1 MPRPNSRTTSAVLAG
16 VFLLLTQTALAQT
29 PDPGVAAAAAAAA
42 IPPAAVPAPPP
53 AAPVAPKPFKEV
65 VKEAREIPGFFT
77 LYEKDEKVWLAIA
90 PDQFDQP
97 FSFVYNIPR
106 SIGER
111 GLYGSM
117 MGDSHQVVFRK
128 IGNQIQLVAK
138 NTSFFAQPGTPQAQ
152 FVAESFS
159 DSLLASAAAAS
170 KPHPES
176 KAVLVEINSL
186 LFADI
191 PGYLTRLET
200 TFRMP
205 FTLDA
210 RNTSISRVD
219 NSKDLTGVQVQAHF
233 SVPKLPPPPLTPPV
247 PPAPAPP
254 PPPRTTPDPRSLF
267 VSFYYSF
274 VKLPEVPMAPRI
286 ADERVGH
293 FVSTRADYT
302 EDTTPK
308 TKVHF
313 VNRWRLE
320 KKDPAA
326 AVSESKQP
334 ITYWIDRNVPAKYR
348 QAVSDGI
355 LEWNKAFEKIGIRNA
370 IAVRQQTDKDD
381 FDTMDARHAS
391 VRWFAGADVGFAIG
405 PSRVDHRTGEILD
418 ADIGMSD
425 VFARG
430 ARLMVAEDLGK
441 PLAIDAGSSG
451 MADPRRQSLFLS
463 CNHAAET
470 ASELHF
476 AADLLEARGLAMDS
490 SEAEKL
496 AQEYVKEVI
505 MHEVGHTLGLRHNF
519 RSSMIYTLKQLEDP
533 AFTKVHGMTSSVMD
547 YIPFNLATKGEA
559 QGEYMMSTL
568 GPYDYLAIE
577 YAYRPLGPSEEKS
590 ELAKIAARTSTDP
603 NLVYATDEDAGY
615 GNIAMGIDPE
625 VNRFDLGSD
634 PLAYYRKRMK
644 LTREL
649 WDRLEG
655 MKLAPGESYERL
667 TRSFA
672 SGFRQMTRAATLVAK
687 YVGGVK
693 HVRDRA
699 GSGRPL
705 YEPTP
710 AAKQREALT
719 LVTDGL
725 LRAES
730 FRLGPELVSRL
741 SIDHFERAVNPDVSI
756 ANGVLN
762 LQKAVLD
769 VLLADSVA
777 QRLLD
782 SQDKVAKPAAL
793 LQLSELYDTLQSAIW
808 SELRSG
814 AEITPL
820 RRNLQ
825 REHLKRLASMLVR
838 PAATSPADG
847 RSLQRENALQLS
859 RQIQAALTKQKSKEA
874 KAHLAESLATLTEAI
889 KAPLVRAGV

>member
-1 MPRPNSRTTSAVLAG
+1 MPRPKTRTAAAVLAG
-16 VFLLLTQTALAQT
+16 VLLLLTQPAPAQT
-29 PDPGVAAAAAAAA
+29 PDPVGTAPATPPAAAALSAPVAA
-42 IPPAAVPAPPP
+42 
-53 AAPVAPKPFKEV
+53 VAPKPFNDV

-90 PDQFDQP
+90 QDQFDKP
-97 FSFVYNIPR
+97 FSFIYNIPS

-111 GLYGSM
+111 GLYGGQ
-117 MGDSHQVVFRK
+117 MGDSHMVVFRK

-138 NTSFFAQPGTPQAQ
+138 NTEYFAQAGTPQAR

-170 KPHPES
+170 KQHPES
-176 KAVLVEINSL
+176 KAVLVEVNSL

-200 TFRMP
+200 AFRMP
-205 FTLDA
+205 FVLDA
-210 RNTSISRVD
+210 KNTSISRVD
-219 NSKDLTGVQVQAHF
+219 NTPDMTGVQVQAHF
-233 SVPKLPPPPLTPPV
+233 NVPKLAPPPRTPPT
-247 PPAPAPP
+247 PQAPAPP
-254 PPPRTTPDPRSLF
+254 PPPQTTPDPRSLF

-274 VKLPEVPMAPRI
+274 ARLPEVPMSPRL
-286 ADERVGH
+286 ADERVGN
-293 FVSTRADYT
+293 FVTTRADYT
-302 EDTTPK
+302 EDTTTK
-308 TKVHF
+308 TKVHY

-320 KKDPAA
+320 KQEPT
-326 AVSESKQP
+326 AVLSEPRQP
-334 ITYWIDRNVPAKYR
+334 ITYWIDRNVPEKYR
-348 QAVSDGI
+348 KAVAGGI
-355 LEWNKAFEKIGIRNA
+355 LEWNKAFERVGIRNA
-370 IAVRQQTDKDD
+370 IVVRQQTEKDD

-405 PSRVDHRTGEILD
+405 PSRVDHRSGEILD

-430 ARLMVAEDLGK
+430 ARRLVAEDLGK
-441 PLAIDAGSSG
+441 PLTFDASPAG
-451 MADPRRQSLFLS
+451 MANPRQQSLFLS
-463 CNHAAET
+463 CNYAAET
-470 ASELHF
+470 APEMHF
-476 AADLLEARGLAMDS
+476 AMDLLASRDVAMDS
-490 SEAEKL
+490 AEAEDL
-496 AQEYVKEVI
+496 AQAYVKETI

-519 RSSMIYTLKQLEDP
+519 RSSTVYTPEQIKDP
-533 AFTKVHGMTSSVMD
+533 AFTKVHGLTSSVMD

-577 YAYRPLGPSEEKS
+577 YAYRPLDPKEEKA
-590 ELAKIAARTSTDP
+590 ELARIAARTSTDP
-603 NLVYATDEDAGY
+603 RLAYGTDEDAGY
-615 GNIAMGIDPE
+615 GDIAFGIDPE

-634 PLAYYRKRMK
+634 PIAYYKKRMK

-649 WDRLEG
+649 WDRLET

-672 SGFRQMTRAATLVAK
+672 SGFRQLTRVAPMVAK

-699 GSGRPL
+699 GTDRPL

-710 AAKQREALT
+710 AAKQREALA

-725 LRAES
+725 FRADS
-730 FRLGPELVSRL
+730 FRLRPELVARL
-741 SIDHFERAVNPDVSI
+741 SIDHFERTPNPDVSI
-756 ANGVLN
+756 ANSVLN
-762 LQKAVLD
+762 LQKTVLD
-769 VLLADSVA
+769 VLLADNVA

-782 SQDKVAKPAAL
+782 SQDKVANPSSL
-793 LQLSELYDTLQSAIW
+793 LQLSELYDTLQGAIW
-808 SELRSG
+808 SELRTG
-814 AEITPL
+814 AEITPR

-825 REHLKRLASMLVR
+825 REHLKRLATALVK
-838 PAATSPADG
+838 PAATTPADG

-859 RQIQAALTKQKSKEA
+859 RLIQSALPKQKSKEA
-874 KAHLAESLATLTEAI
+874 KAHLAESLATLNEAI
-889 KAPLVRAGV
+889 RAPLQRSGV

>member
-1 MPRPNSRTTSAVLAG
+1 MSRPQARSAATLLAG
-16 VFLLLTQTALAQT
+16 VFLLLTQPVPAQT
-29 PDPGVAAAAAAAA
+29 AEPNGA
-42 IPPAAVPAPPP
+42 PPATPSATAAGSPAGG
-53 AAPVAPKPFKEV
+53 AAAPKPFRDV
-65 VKEAREIPGFFT
+65 IKEAREIPGFFT
-77 LYEKDEKVWLAIA
+77 IYRKDEKVWLAIA

-97 FSFVYNIPR
+97 FSFIYNIAR

-111 GLYGSM
+111 DLYGSQ
-117 MGDSHQVVFRK
+117 MGRGHLVVLRK
-128 IGNQIQLVAK
+128 IGNQIQLIAK
-138 NTSFFAQPGTPQAQ
+138 NTEFFAEAGTPQSR
-152 FVAESFS
+152 FVTESFS

-170 KPHPES
+170 MPHPDS
-176 KAVLVEINSL
+176 KAVLVEANAL

-200 TFRMP
+200 NFRMP

-210 RNTSISRVD
+210 RNSSISRID
-219 NSKDLTGVQVQAHF
+219 NTPDMTGVQVQAHY
-233 SVPKLPPPPLTPPV
+233 SVPKLPAPPLTPPA

-274 VKLPEVPMAPRI
+274 TRLPETPMPPRL

-293 FVSTRADYT
+293 FVTSRADYT
-302 EDTTPK
+302 DDITPK
-308 TKVHF
+308 TKVHY

-326 AVSESKQP
+326 AVSEPKQP
-334 ITYWIDRNVPAKYR
+334 ITYWIDRNVPEKYR
-348 QAVSDGI
+348 KAVAAGI
-355 LEWNKAFEKIGIRNA
+355 LEWNKAFEAIGIRNA
-370 IAVRQQTDKDD
+370 VVARQQTDLDD

-405 PSRVDHRTGEILD
+405 PSRVDPRSGEILD

-430 ARLMVAEDLGK
+430 ARRLVAEDLGM
-441 PLAIDAGSSG
+441 PLTFDAGPAG
-451 MADPRRQSLFLS
+451 AAGPLQQSLFLS
-463 CNHAAET
+463 CNYATET
-470 ASELHF
+470 APEMHF
-476 AADLLEARGLAMDS
+476 AMDLLEARGLAMDS
-490 SEAEKL
+490 PEAEKL
-496 AQEYVKEVI
+496 AQDYVKDVI

-519 RSSMIYTLKQLEDP
+519 RSSTIYTLKQVQEP
-533 AFTKVHGMTSSVMD
+533 AFTKVNGMTSSVMD

-577 YAYRPLGPSEEKS
+577 YAYRPFDPKAEKAELG
-590 ELAKIAARTSTDP
+590 KIAARTSTDP
-603 NLVYATDEDAGY
+603 RLVYGTDEDAGY
-615 GNIAMGIDPE
+615 GNIAIAIDPE
-625 VNRFDLGSD
+625 VNRFDLGAN
-634 PLAYYRKRMK
+634 PIEYYKKRMQ

-649 WDRLEG
+649 WDRLEAL
-655 MKLAPGESYERL
+655 KLEPGESYERL
-667 TRSFA
+667 TRAFA
-672 SGFRQMTRAATLVAK
+672 SGFRQLSRVAPLVAK
-687 YVGGVK
+687 YVGGVR
-693 HVRDRA
+693 HLRDRA
-699 GSGRPL
+699 GTDRPL

-710 AAKQREALT
+710 AAKQREALA

-725 LRAES
+725 FKVSS
-730 FRLGPELVSRL
+730 FKLKPALVARL
-741 SIDHFERAVNPDVSI
+741 SIDHFERTPNPDVSI
-756 ANGVLN
+756 AGSVLS
-762 LQKAVLD
+762 LQRAVLD
-769 VLLADSVA
+769 VLLADNVA

-782 SQDKVAKPAAL
+782 SQDKVDRPASL
-793 LQLSELYDTLQSAIW
+793 LQLSELYDTLQNAIW

-825 REHLKRLASMLVR
+825 REHLKRLATMLVK
-838 PAATSPADG
+838 PAAATPADS

-859 RQIQAALTKQKSKEA
+859 QQIRAALAKQKSKEA

-889 KAPLVRAGV
+889 KAPLQRAGV